1 MLRRVYKWQQS
12 MSSPAD
18 KEVVRRKFTFLLVSK
33 QDWERALIILHS
45 LENETVEGGEGYWS
59 AMEIVQDIPHGHIS
73 S

>member
-1 MLRRVYKWQQS
+1 

-45 LENETVEGGEGYWS
+45 LEKETVEGGGGGGGYQS

-73 S
+73 T